1 MDPPEFLGGLDPV
14 IAHDWLYGMEMIFQ
28 AIQCTEEEKVIFA
41 AQKMKGPAGRWWN
54 TESTYFTNRGIP
66 KDWQHFK
73 TTFLEKYYPNSVC
86 ALKER
91 EFQSFK
97 QGNMSVYEYAEK
109 FGDMAAYSRQAAYA
123 PDELWKI
130 DQFLMGLNADIVH
143 SVSQRE
149 FTTYAECLRQCYAAE
164 NTLKRVQDEREH
176 NKPVRRE
183 QVRSGQHLKPRNS
196 PAMKKQVY
204 GDRSTQPPRYV
215 RCKGNHFGNCKPDSG
230 RCYRC
235 EQPGHYARD
244 CTAPNAPEKT
254 RGRVYTLDARKA
266 QGNTNLVAGTC
277 YVNDQP
283 LFVLVDCGAT
293 HSFISYPCV
302 RRLGFETSLLPNP
315 MNISSAI
322 DDVVEARE
330 ICKECSITFNGR
342 RFVIDLICLPLK
354 KIDVVLGMDWLSA
367 NSVYIGCKEK
377 AIFIPAEETTS
388 TDAIEHLLEGTINI
402 VNYLFAQEKSFL
414 LVLTSDSKDK
424 KSVLEIPVVCEFSD
438 RKELFAKFSKC
449 EFWMFEVKFLG
460 HVISGGGVPVDPSKV
475 EVVINWERPKNA
487 TEVRSF
493 LGLAGY
499 YRRFIMGFS
508 KLALPLTRLTRKE
521 VSFSWNSEFEKSFQK
536 LKEKLTTAL
545 VLVIP
550 DPNRSYEVF
559 CDASKKGLGGV
570 LMQDGQVVAYASS
583 QLRSH
588 EENYPTHDLELAAIV
603 FALKFRNLDLQFVWA
618 PMNML
623 ISNLCIE
630 NDLRERICQAQ
641 WNDVELQ
648 AKANLPDFVRTSD
661 GLILFGRRMCVPN
674 DAELR
679 SISMDF
685 IVGLP
690 RVLGGHDSIWVIVD
704 RLTKS
709 AHFLP
714 VKTTHKV
721 SHLARLFVVEIVRLH
736 GVPSSIV
743 SDRDPKFTSRFWK
756 AFHQEMG
763 TNLNLSTSNHPQTDG
778 QTERTIQTI
787 EDMLRACILEIGG
800 SWKDNLPLIEFAYNN
815 SYHASIGMAPY
826 EALYGR
832 KCRSPLC
839 WSEVGEKGILGPEI
853 IQETTEK
860 G

>member
-1 MDPPEFLGGLDPV
+1 MQGMQGQQPTAPAPTPQAAAGPDFRAFFRMDPPELLGGLDPV
-14 IAHDWLYGMEMIFQ
+14 IAHDWLYAMEMIFQ

-73 TTFLEKYYPNSVC
+73 TAFLEKYYPNSVR

-97 QGNMSVYEYAEK
+97 QGNMSVSEYAEK
-109 FGDMAAYSRQAAYA
+109 FEDMVAYSRQAAYA

-130 DQFLMGLNADIVH
+130 DQFLMGLNVDIVR

-149 FTTYAECLRQCYAAE
+149 FTTYAECLRQCYVAE
-164 NTLKRVQDEREH
+164 NTLKRVQDEREQ

-183 QVRSGQHLKPRNS
+183 QGRSGQNLKTRNF
-196 PAMKKQVY
+196 PPMKKQVH
-204 GDRSTQPPRYV
+204 GDRSTQPPWCGKCNRKHYGDCKTASVKCYKCQEFGHFRKDCPV
-215 RCKGNHFGNCKPDSG
+215 RD
-230 RCYRC
+230 
-235 EQPGHYARD
+235 
-244 CTAPNAPEKT
+244 APERT
-254 RGRVYTLDARKA
+254 PGRVYTLDARKA
-266 QGNTNLVAGTC
+266 QGNTNLVASTC
-277 YVNDQP
+277 YVNNQP

-315 MNISSAI
+315 MIISTAM

-330 ICKECSITFNGR
+330 FCKECSITFNGR
-342 RFVIDLICLPLK
+342 KFVIDIICLPLK

-377 AIFIPAEETTS
+377 AIFIPVKETTS
-388 TDAIEHLLEGTINI
+388 TDAIERLLEGTVNMI
-402 VNYLFAQEKSFL
+402 NYLFAQEKSFL

-424 KSVLEIPVVCEFSD
+424 RSILEIPVVCEFSD
-438 RKELFAKFSKC
+438 VFLEDVTSLPPEREVEFSIDLVSGTAPVSVSPYRMSPAELRELKSQTRYGHYEFLVMPFGVTNAPAVFMDYMNRVFQPYLDQFVVIFINDILIYSRTIEEHMEHLRIVLSVLREKQLFAKFSKC
-449 EFWMFEVKFLG
+449 EFWMSEFKFLG
-460 HVISGGGVPVDPSKV
+460 HVISCDGVAVDPSKV
-475 EVVINWERPKNA
+475 EAVINWERPKNA

-521 VSFSWNSEFEKSFQK
+521 VSFSWNSECEKSFQK

-570 LMQDGQVVAYASS
+570 LMQDGQVVAYASR
-583 QLRSH
+583 QLRPH

-603 FALKFRNLDLQFVWA
+603 FALKKELNMRQRRWMEYLKDFDFDLKYHPGKANKVANALSRKEIKVAELMMLEFGLMEKFINLDLQFEWA
-618 PMNML
+618 PTGVL

-630 NDLRERICQAQ
+630 NELRER
-641 WNDVELQ
+641 
-648 AKANLPDFVRTSD
+648 S
-661 GLILFGRRMCVPN
+661 
-674 DAELR
+674 
-679 SISMDF
+679 
-685 IVGLP
+685 
-690 RVLGGHDSIWVIVD
+690 
-704 RLTKS
+704 
-709 AHFLP
+709 
-714 VKTTHKV
+714 VKH
-721 SHLARLFVVEIVRLH
+721 S
-736 GVPSSIV
+736 
-743 SDRDPKFTSRFWK
+743 
-756 AFHQEMG
+756 
-763 TNLNLSTSNHPQTDG
+763 
-778 QTERTIQTI
+778 
-787 EDMLRACILEIGG
+787 
-800 SWKDNLPLIEFAYNN
+800 
-815 SYHASIGMAPY
+815 GMM
-826 EALYGR
+826 
-832 KCRSPLC
+832 
-839 WSEVGEKGILGPEI
+839 
-853 IQETTEK
+853 
-860 G
+860 